1 MHAILSNPNLSEIVT
16 WAPHSRSWIIL
27 KPHKFVSTILSQ
39 YFEHTKMAS
48 FVRQANGWG
57 FRRITTK
64 CGNNAYY
71 HEYFVKGMPWLCK
84 KMRRP
89 KVSEK
94 KVWGPDVEPDFEAI
108 SKERPVEER
117 EVSEEILMVME
128 VLEEGPRARMP
139 SDWGEKDGEGRLI
152 KKKRFDTMDGDTAE
166 KMSAGEAS
174 SPLENAMA
182 MQQRR
187 ANIDSLLQRA
197 VPPPSLAAS
206 ESANLDTPSPLSVA
220 QLQLLLDRHNATKR
234 LLNSSLSS
242 NPTASATAARSMT
255 AANAGLPSGL
265 DPQFAAGYL
274 AAMNHNS
281 HQQHQ
286 LMGLAP
292 IGLGSSVS
300 ASLGNSD
307 AGINELLMRQAFAHR
322 AAAAAAPSLLLNFFT
337 TLGGMSG
344 SGLSAGLGS
353 SGGSGM
359 TPQQLRAYQ
368 AIALA
373 QSSDPF
379 SNPFLRGNF

>member
-1 MHAILSNPNLSEIVT
+1 
-16 WAPHSRSWIIL
+16 
-27 KPHKFVSTILSQ
+27 
-39 YFEHTKMAS
+39 
-48 FVRQANGWG
+48 
-57 FRRITTK
+57 
-64 CGNNAYY
+64 
-71 HEYFVKGMPWLCK
+71 
-84 KMRRP
+84 
-89 KVSEK
+89 
-94 KVWGPDVEPDFEAI
+94 
-108 SKERPVEER
+108 
-117 EVSEEILMVME
+117 
-128 VLEEGPRARMP
+128 
-139 SDWGEKDGEGRLI
+139 
-152 KKKRFDTMDGDTAE
+152 
-166 KMSAGEAS
+166 
-174 SPLENAMA
+174 
-182 MQQRR
+182 
-187 ANIDSLLQRA
+187 
-197 VPPPSLAAS
+197 LAAS
-206 ESANLDTPSPLSVA
+206 ESANLDTTSPLSVA